1 MDEFVEAAKK
11 LFTDCQAREPV
22 QPGKSENRDAVLEE
36 FRKNPNIRV
45 VVSCTRVVGVEYFP
59 LPMNDPQLSAVF
71 NRLDE
76 LGEGMYSLGIE
87 TCRYKDYWPD
97 TFGEVL
103 REEGL
108 YALNALAAAFPPM
121 EDYDKFCAVVEYA
134 DANTSKEY
142 IALAD
147 HLDEFEFFPGARD
160 LDDMAETWIDAHPYL
175 KLSAELEEYF
185 DYSAYGGDLQD
196 EYDGKFV
203 SNGYV
208 YMEGSMSLKNIL
220 DEAQDMDME

>member
-1 MDEFVEAAKK
+1 
-11 LFTDCQAREPV
+11 
-22 QPGKSENRDAVLEE
+22 
-36 FRKNPNIRV
+36 
-45 VVSCTRVVGVEYFP
+45 
-59 LPMNDPQLSAVF
+59 MNDPQLSAVF
-71 NRLDE
+71 KRLDE

-87 TCRYKDYWPD
+87 ACRYKDHWPD

-108 YALNALAAAFPPM
+108 FALNTLVAAFPPM

-142 IALAD
+142 IALAE
-147 HLDEFEFFPGARD
+147 HLDEFEFFPGIRD
-160 LDDMAETWIDAHPYL
+160 EDDLAETWIDAHPYL
-175 KLSAELEEYF
+175 NLSAELEEYF
-185 DYSAYGGDLQD
+185 DFSAYGGDLQD

-208 YMEGSMSLKNIL
+208 YMEGSMSLENIL